1 MTTAPPA
8 ALSAVAGTGDL
19 VSALRG
25 DAASRR
31 AVDPGLAGGLRE
43 WLEDGVAGPVASL
56 GPDAAPVLFDTRM
69 LQGAAGDPA
78 ADRRASNLPLVRAA
92 VVTAL
97 FRQLVTTGHL
107 GDPLVD
113 ALEVLATDDRG
124 AALAAFAS
132 QLEPGE
138 RQALAIQVAEDAA
151 TMASRWPRIP
161 PAWLPRTAD
170 RLTVP
175 LAGGRVVLVGV
186 ADLVLGAPPVD
197 RASVC
202 LVDVRSAAPTG
213 EHRRARTYLGLLET
227 LRSGAPPCR
236 VATYYSGSGVLDA
249 EEPRDEELAQVVR
262 DVIAATAE
270 RCRTLVEQAA

>member
-1 MTTAPPA
+1 MST
-8 ALSAVAGTGDL
+8 
-19 VSALRG
+19 LRG
-25 DAASRR
+25 DATRR
-31 AVDPGLAGGLRE
+31 RNVDPGLAGGLRE

-56 GPDAAPVLFDTRM
+56 DPDAAPILVDSRM
-69 LQGAAGDPA
+69 PGGAV
-78 ADRRASNLPLVRAA
+78 ADRRGPGLPLLRAA
-92 VVTAL
+92 VVTSL
-97 FRQLVTTGHL
+97 FRQVVTTGHL

-113 ALEVLATDDRG
+113 ALEVLAMDNRG
-124 AALAAFAS
+124 SELATFAARLS
-132 QLEPGE
+132 KEEL
-138 RQALAIQVAEDAA
+138 QALAIQVAEDAT
-151 TMASRWPRIP
+151 TMAGRWPKIP

-202 LVDVRSAAPTG
+202 LVEVRSAPPTE

-236 VATYYSGSGVLDA
+236 VATYYSGSGVLEA
-249 EEPRDEELAQVVR
+249 EEPRDEELANQVR
-262 DVIAATAE
+262 DVIACTAE
-270 RCRTLVEQAA
+270 RCRALVAQAA